1 MVETDK
7 VPCGLCDT
15 LTDSTGTE
23 RCNRCWEL
31 ERRIERDPALARLV
45 WSRRQ
50 PRGIGEVGT
59 KELAWRRNGRR
70 TTTGAS

>member
-31 ERRIERDPALARLV
+31 ERRIERDPALARKILERV
-45 WSRRQ
+45 D
-50 PRGIGEVGT
+50 PKLMAKPAGFAGT
-59 KELAWRRNGRR
+59 KRLRE
-70 TTTGAS
+70 